1 MKIETKTDK
10 IVKELE
16 KEIINK
22 EKIIGGHTYK
32 VYRVTTKN
40 RSRFENNCFIR
51 LIKYPTGYE
60 IKRIP
65 NSNAE
70 VLNEDKVNIYKNNL
84 EYIDILTKYIRLF
97 KCL

>member
-32 VYRVTTKN
+32 VIESPQKTDQDLKT
-40 RSRFENNCFIR
+40 I
-51 LIKYPTGYE
+51 
-60 IKRIP
+60 
-65 NSNAE
+65 
-70 VLNEDKVNIYKNNL
+70 VL
-84 EYIDILTKYIRLF
+84 
-97 KCL
+97 